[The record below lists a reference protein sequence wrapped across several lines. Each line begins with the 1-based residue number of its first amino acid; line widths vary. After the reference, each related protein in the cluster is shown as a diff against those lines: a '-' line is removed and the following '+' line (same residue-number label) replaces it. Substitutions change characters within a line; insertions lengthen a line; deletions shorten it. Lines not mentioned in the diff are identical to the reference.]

1 MALLDGV
8 DRRHPTALR
17 TPSSPQ
23 ISKANDVKFLIDG
36 EGYFSELDNRIRQAR
51 RTIWIVGW
59 DFDPDIRLRPGRSQE
74 TLGELLETMVS
85 DNPALEVRI
94 LIWGM
99 GPIYSGKSLR
109 LFRQKEFP
117 RHARIKLRFD
127 FRHPVRGCHH
137 QKLVC
142 IDDVTGF
149 IGGIDLT
156 ARRWDDSSHQPQN
169 ALRAEPRGKSYGPVH
184 DLQAMVSGGAARLIG
199 NVVRRR
205 WKQATGDDRAADAV
219 ARTGTVAPS
228 LVPADMAVRLAV
240 TEPGRFGRRGRRE
253 GIVLTHQLLR
263 SAKRQIY
270 IETQYL
276 ASFGVGRILAE
287 RLRQEDGPE
296 IVILVTR
303 SSHGLIE
310 KIMMGSNR
318 DRLIRKLKRADRHDR
333 LRVMYP
339 VVPDGD
345 GECEVLVH
353 SKLIIADDRLLRL
366 GSSNLNN
373 RSEGIDSECDMLIE
387 AISEVQ
393 RGEISGLRDRLLA
406 EHMATTPKIVQSTMA
421 TLGSLNETIG
431 RLNVGRRC
439 LRHFPVNVA
448 SGAVSPVLGTDM
460 VDPSRPFSPLRQLR
474 LQAGLLR
481 TRIASLL

>member
-8 DRRHPTALR
+8 AHRHSTQDE
-17 TPSSPQ
+17 TSPSSDTEEMK
-23 ISKANDVKFLIDG
+23 SVDFLIDG
-36 EGYFSELDNRIRQAR
+36 DGYFCELDRRIRAAR
-51 RTIWIVGW
+51 RTISIIGW
-59 DFDPDIRLRPGRSQE
+59 DFDPEIRLRPRQSTE
-74 TLGELLETMVS
+74 TLGETLEAAVRA
-85 DNPALEVRI
+85 NPALEVRI

-109 LFRQKEFP
+109 LFRQREFP
-117 RHARIKLRFD
+117 LHPRIKLRFD

-142 IDDVTGF
+142 IDGTVGF

-156 ARRWDDSSHQPQN
+156 ARRWDDSSHEPRN
-169 ALRAEPRGKSYGPVH
+169 ALRAEPHGKSYGPVH
-184 DLQAMVSGGAARLIG
+184 DLQAMVSGDVALSIG
-199 NVVRRR
+199 RVIERR
-205 WKQATGDDRAADAV
+205 WQRATGEHIPHAAF
-219 ARTGTVAPS
+219 P
-228 LVPADMAVRLAV
+228 PAATSEAAGAEPYKVRLAV
-240 TEPGRFGRRGRRE
+240 TEPGRLGRKGRRE
-253 GIVLTHQLLR
+253 GIALTHLLLR
-263 SAKRQIY
+263 AAERQIY

-276 ASFGVGRILAE
+276 ASFGIGRILAE
-287 RLRQEDGPE
+287 RLAEEDGPE

-310 KIMMGSNR
+310 KIIMGNNR
-318 DRLIRKLKRADRHDR
+318 DRLIRKLKRLDRHDR

-353 SKLIIADDRLLRL
+353 SKLIIADNRLLRI

-373 RSEGIDSECDMLIE
+373 RSEGIDRECDMLVE
-387 AISEVQ
+387 AVNEAQ
-393 RGEISGLRDRLLA
+393 RSEISGLREKLLA
-406 EHMATTPKIVQSTMA
+406 EHMGTTPALVGSTMA
-421 TLGSLNETIG
+421 ETGSLNETIG
-431 RLNVGRRC
+431 RLNVGSRC
-439 LRHFPVNVA
+439 LRHFPVDVTA
-448 SGAVSPVLGTDM
+448 GAVSPVVGTDI
-460 VDPSRPFSPLRQLR
+460 VDPSRPFSLLRHLR